1 VALGCKRGEKVAEVA
16 QEDIDFAIQSIEE
29 ITQTSSNTLQDP
41 GSPVV
46 KRYTYNGYFLFV
58 SDTGINLKNKCV
70 TYNPQNPADSD
81 GDKVYPNDTITFT
94 CNSLIDTVIKNN
106 ETHIVNYTLIGSLVH
121 SDLDDNNPFIF
132 SVSWGEPF
140 KVILKAY
147 RNNTLV
153 ENKNYSQTGSIKME
167 KVNDNDSVYRLIR
180 SINHMGNDLTC
191 RSVSVNETIYVF
203 LNEASGWKPGDT
215 LGNRTLKTWP
225 IGKGT
230 LKTCSNIDVNLSF
243 SPVDTLRIEKC
254 PSGNIGIKSGS
265 LRIVLELPTG
275 SREII
280 KEFSCTQ

>member
-1 VALGCKRGEKVAEVA
+1 
-16 QEDIDFAIQSIEE
+16 
-29 ITQTSSNTLQDP
+29 
-41 GSPVV
+41 
-46 KRYTYNGYFLFV
+46 
-58 SDTGINLKNKCV
+58 
-70 TYNPQNPADSD
+70 
-81 GDKVYPNDTITFT
+81 
-94 CNSLIDTVIKNN
+94 
-106 ETHIVNYTLIGSLVH
+106 
-121 SDLDDNNPFIF
+121 
-132 SVSWGEPF
+132 
-140 KVILKAY
+140 
-147 RNNTLV
+147 
-153 ENKNYSQTGSIKME
+153 
-167 KVNDNDSVYRLIR
+167 
-180 SINHMGNDLTC
+180 MGNDLTC

-280 KEFSCTQ
+280 KEFSCTP